1 MREETLSA
9 EDGRYVVSRQDALIK
24 HFVTENVNYVAS
36 LINKV
41 TLLVDWSL
49 ESVHSLPARVF
60 AHHWVLGVE
69 VTSDLLW
76 VEFGEREKLRELSV
90 QELTFG
96 PNLSILLVYDIAG
109 SVSQVTFLVHPL
121 TQLVSL
127 AFLGVLK
134 YDLSVL
140 ILIKRAHHV
149 SDVESLALVA
159 EQLRDISIAGHLV
172 SV

>member
-1 MREETLSA
+1 M
-9 EDGRYVVSRQDALIK
+9 
-24 HFVTENVNYVAS
+24 
-36 LINKV
+36 
-41 TLLVDWSL
+41 
-49 ESVHSLPARVF
+49 
-60 AHHWVLGVE
+60 GVE